1 MKSFVKY
8 SLMACIALAM
18 VSCVKDLD
26 VKPNDP
32 NSSQQFNQ
40 DAMFTKCYACLG
52 VIGQSGPGEDSDVD
66 RDKID
71 AGTSAF
77 YRSIWYPNELTSDDI
92 WWTYN
97 DEESKQLTQTC
108 WTGTNGAIWMIY
120 IRLNLDIKYCNH
132 YIANAT
138 TNNDEER
145 WRMAEVRFIRALHY
159 YYFMDFYLYA
169 PFILDDANDMPHLK
183 PRHEIYNWLVGELT
197 YLEGALPP
205 TRKNPYRIGK
215 SAAQLLLARI
225 YLNADVYNKYNP
237 DWTPNQPQTWETAY
251 NAADKV
257 ITDNDHMLVTESAHS
272 EPLTDSS
279 YVYSA
284 YQRLFMGDNHHPDI
298 MKESILQIYQDAVY
312 CQNYGGVTLMIAGP
326 RADGLNPCG
335 GVSPWHS
342 MRSSPTLVDKFIGP
356 VGLTRKQAASIVLDE
371 YQMPERL
378 KDDRAILCSNGLNT
392 KKKFTLKGPQG
403 TGDEK
408 NMYECWAPL
417 KFTNVYSTAVM
428 PKYSPRQNP
437 GWPDT
442 DIPFMR
448 LAEAYLIKAE
458 ASARKSGSWNETDPE
473 LIANVKIIR
482 DRAHAT
488 ELPSISEEEMLA
500 EWSREF
506 YMEGRRRMDLI
517 RFGRFFGEE
526 ANANKY
532 HWEGRMAQDD
542 GKDFKAEDESMNE
555 QRNWFPIPSDDKR
568 QNPNYKTD
576 VEGDP
581 NNKFASKGGDGYP
594 Y

>member
-1 MKSFVKY
+1 MNKFLKY
-8 SLMACIALAM
+8 VSMACIALAM

-26 VKPNDP
+26 VKPIDP

-40 DAMFTKCYACLG
+40 DAMFTKCYSCLG
-52 VIGQSGPGEDSDVD
+52 LIGQSDPGSDSDVD
-66 RDKID
+66 RQGID

-77 YRSIWYPNELTSDDI
+77 YRSVWYPNELTSDDI

-132 YIANAT
+132 YLANASANT
-138 TNNDEER
+138 QEEQY
-145 WRMAEVRFIRALHY
+145 RMAEVRFIRALHY

-183 PRHEIYNWLVGELT
+183 PRHEIYAWLVQELKD
-197 YLEGALPP
+197 LETALPP
-205 TRKNPYRIGK
+205 KRLNDYRIGK

-237 DWTPNQPQTWETAY
+237 AWTPNQMWQTAYETA
-251 NAADKV
+251 DRV
-257 ITDNDHMLVTESAHS
+257 ITDNDHALVTADQVIT
-272 EPLTDSS
+272 TDGG
-279 YVYSA
+279 YTYSA
-284 YQRLFMGDNHHPDI
+284 YQQLFMGDNQRPEI
-298 MKESILQIYQDAVY
+298 IKESILQIYQDAVY

-342 MRSSPTLVDKFIGP
+342 LRSSPTLVDKFLKPAGIDR
-356 VGLTRKQAASIVLDE
+356 TIAANMKYDE
-371 YQMPERL
+371 YKMPKQL
-378 KDDRAILCSNGLNT
+378 KDDRAILCSDGLNT
-392 KKKFTLKGPQG
+392 KKKFALTGPQG
-403 TGDEK
+403 TGDEA
-408 NMYECWAPL
+408 MFECWAPL
-417 KFTNVYSTAVM
+417 KFTNVYSTAATPSV
-428 PKYSPRQNP
+428 SPRQNP

-458 ASARKSGSWNETDPE
+458 AAARKSGSWNENDPD

-482 DRAHAT
+482 DRANAK
-488 ELPSISEEEMLA
+488 ELTSISEEEMLD

-526 ANANKY
+526 ANEHQY
-532 HWEGRMAQDD
+532 HWEGRMANADD
-542 GKDFKAEDESMNE
+542 EGFKPEEESKNE
-555 QRNWFPIPSDDKR
+555 QRNWFPIPDGDKR
-568 QNPNYKTD
+568 ENPNFKTD
-576 VEGDP
+576 VLGDP
-581 NNKFASKGGDGYP
+581 NNKFAARGGDGYV